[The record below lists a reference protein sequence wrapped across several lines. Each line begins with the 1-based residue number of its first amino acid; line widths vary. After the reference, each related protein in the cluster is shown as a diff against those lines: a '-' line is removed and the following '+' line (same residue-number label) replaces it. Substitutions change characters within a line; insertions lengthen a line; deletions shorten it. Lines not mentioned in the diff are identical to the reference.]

1 VAKYADGWTSTGAY
15 TYIAVPP
22 TVIQKGQEAIPGITA
37 TEVESFTAAD
47 VTDYEGVLNVNSME
61 KNDATEL
68 ATIFGYYLGLKTM
81 QYSERY
87 NWETGENE
95 NNLIDGDTDF
105 CPDTYFY
112 DPLNNFTIFKTE
124 KAEGKRYTSF
134 NIMEGNSRKTPLR
147 SIRPGE

>member
-1 VAKYADGWTSTGAY
+1 
-15 TYIAVPP
+15 
-22 TVIQKGQEAIPGITA
+22 
-37 TEVESFTAAD
+37 
-47 VTDYEGVLNVNSME
+47 
-61 KNDATEL
+61 
-68 ATIFGYYLGLKTM
+68 M
-81 QYSERY
+81 QYSESY

-134 NIMEGNSRKTPLR
+134 NIMEGNSRKN
-147 SIRPGE
+147 SITVDQARRMRMVTDRCPSRWSYKSQYFLDTLFFYRLSDFISFNKTTLYSPQWLPDIFLPDHKKWHNYLPYVRVQALLFPEILFYH

>member
-1 VAKYADGWTSTGAY
+1 MLN
-15 TYIAVPP
+15 
-22 TVIQKGQEAIPGITA
+22 
-37 TEVESFTAAD
+37 
-47 VTDYEGVLNVNSME
+47 YEGVLNVNSME

-81 QYSERY
+81 QYSESY
-87 NWETGENE
+87 NWETGEDE

-134 NIMEGNSRKTPLR
+134 NIMEGNSRKN
-147 SIRPGE
+147 SITVDQARRMRMVTDRCPSRWSYKSNWAFNGKHD

>member
-1 VAKYADGWTSTGAY
+1 
-15 TYIAVPP
+15 
-22 TVIQKGQEAIPGITA
+22 
-37 TEVESFTAAD
+37 
-47 VTDYEGVLNVNSME
+47 ME

-134 NIMEGNSRKTPLR
+134 NIMEGNSRKN
-147 SIRPGE
+147 SITVDQARRMRMVTDRCPSRWSYKSNWAFNGKHD